1 MPPWP
6 AEIFLA
12 EITPQDPYR
21 IMDQTLR
28 QPHAI
33 KLEDVHVTL
42 PSRAGAVAI
51 LRGIDLDVSLGEAVA
66 VIGPSG
72 SGKSTLLMVT
82 AGLERATS
90 GRVTVAGADLG
101 TLDEDGLARLRAEK
115 IGIVFQSFHLVPTM
129 TAIENV
135 ALPMEFLGR
144 DDAMRAARAA
154 LDEVGLSH
162 RTTHFPGQLSGGEQQ
177 RVAIARA
184 LSTQPTLILA
194 DEPTGNLDLS
204 TGAHVMD
211 LLFTLK
217 ERTGATLLLI
227 THDRELATRCDRIVS
242 VADGRIVDDGATV
255 SADVT

>member
-1 MPPWP
+1 
-6 AEIFLA
+6 
-12 EITPQDPYR
+12 
-21 IMDQTLR
+21 MDQPLKQR
-28 QPHAI
+28 RAI
-33 KLEDVHVTL
+33 ELEDVHVTL

-90 GRVTVAGADLG
+90 GRVTIAGTDLG
-101 TLDEDGLARLRAEK
+101 KLDEDGLARLRASK

-135 ALPMEFLGR
+135 ALPSEFLGK
-144 DDAMRAARAA
+144 DDAMDVAREA

-162 RTTHFPGQLSGGEQQ
+162 RISHFPGQLSGGEQQ

-184 LSTQPTLILA
+184 LSTRPTLILA
-194 DEPTGNLDLS
+194 DEPTGNLDRT

-211 LLFTLK
+211 LLFALK
-217 ERTGATLLLI
+217 ERTDATLLLI
-227 THDRELATRCDRIVS
+227 THDHELATRCDRIVS
-242 VADGRIVDDGATV
+242 VADGRIVDDGIEARASV
-255 SADVT
+255 S